1 MRVISGTARGTKLD
15 TIDSLKT
22 RPTLDRVKESLFNI
36 LQKDID
42 ETTTV
47 LDLFAGSGS
56 IGIEFISRGCK
67 KAYLCDK
74 SHDSI
79 TIIKKNLQKTRFT
92 ESAIV
97 INKDYKACL
106 EKLRE
111 EDIKFDIIFLDPPY
125 DANISIDAVKTI
137 LCLKL
142 LKENGK
148 IIIETDQKERDL
160 DGLKELNL
168 KVYDCRKYGRVS
180 LIFLS

>member
-74 SHDSI
+74 E
-79 TIIKKNLQKTRFT
+79 KFT
-92 ESAIV
+92 
-97 INKDYKACL
+97 KDKIY
-106 EKLRE
+106 R
-111 EDIKFDIIFLDPPY
+111 
-125 DANISIDAVKTI
+125 ISN
-137 LCLKL
+137 C
-142 LKENGK
+142 
-148 IIIETDQKERDL
+148 
-160 DGLKELNL
+160 
-168 KVYDCRKYGRVS
+168 Y
-180 LIFLS
+180 